1 MADKKKSTEL
11 EKEAIRNYFIQFLNL
26 EKQFPLLPG
35 TRDEAN
41 VAAFIGLEK
50 EELIQAREAFSKVAK
65 TAAEELLKD
74 EEIALSLEK
83 LPFKKGEL
91 IMVIGDSLTDDL
103 QGWFEILRHVLH
115 TALPDYKLKFR
126 NLAVSNDTTH
136 NMLKRFNRDVLAEKP
151 DWLIIAAGTFDAQ
164 RLHVATDRTHT
175 SLADFWENLN
185 SMENAVKTV
194 TKNPVIWITP
204 PPVITELMEKVPFFD
219 GIVDEEDLSAY
230 RDVISGKA
238 GYIIDPV
245 GERMGRPGDAWNYLP
260 DGMHPSPAGHV
271 QTVKYFLKA
280 LTSQKEPKKGATL
293 NRDE

>member
-1 MADKKKSTEL
+1 MADKNNNTDL
-11 EKEAIRNYFIQFLNL
+11 EKEAIKNYFIQFLNL
-26 EKQFPLLPG
+26 EKRYPLLPG
-35 TRDEAN
+35 TRNEAN
-41 VAAFIGLEK
+41 VAAFIGLEP
-50 EELIQAREAFSKVAK
+50 EELKDAREAFVKVAK
-65 TAAEELLKD
+65 AAADELLRE

-83 LPFKKGEL
+83 LPFKKNDL

-103 QGWFEILRHVLH
+103 QGWFEILRHMLQ
-115 TALPDYKLKFR
+115 TALPDFKLKFS
-126 NLAVSNDTTH
+126 NVAVSNNTTH
-136 NMLKRFNRDVLAEKP
+136 DMLKRFYRDVLAEKP

-164 RLHVATDRTHT
+164 RLHVATDRPHT

-185 SMENAVKTV
+185 SMENAIKTV

-260 DGMHPSPAGHV
+260 DGLHPSPAGHV

-280 LTSQKEPKKGATL
+280 LTSNREPKKGATL
-293 NRDE
+293 SRDE